1 MKEHGSA
8 SVENWNA
15 FWNFHLGSWEG
26 RWARYQP
33 SGELSE
39 TFLSSR
45 SFQADPDKK
54 VVKQLNEYLYADGQH
69 AEKAWKYN
77 FLDHCKEDGFMHPAS
92 DYMRGLAFDN
102 GSAAWLVPQVILNQ
116 YFPMELFLA
125 NKNVRFSVGMLY
137 GLNGDLQRT
146 ACIREQRHD
155 FDNSACIWKADL
167 TFSNVE
173 RVSSV
178 GQFPRCCWIVLI
190 LVGDSTINKD
200 FWIIL

>member
-54 VVKQLNEYLYADGQH
+54 FIKQLNQYLYDNGQQ
-69 AEKAWKYN
+69 AEKKWRYG
-77 FLDHCKEDGFMHPAS
+77 FLDHCKKE
-92 DYMRGLAFDN
+92 
-102 GSAAWLVPQVILNQ
+102 
-116 YFPMELFLA
+116 
-125 NKNVRFSVGMLY
+125 
-137 GLNGDLQRT
+137 
-146 ACIREQRHD
+146 
-155 FDNSACIWKADL
+155 
-167 TFSNVE
+167 
-173 RVSSV
+173 
-178 GQFPRCCWIVLI
+178 
-190 LVGDSTINKD
+190 
-200 FWIIL
+200 